1 MSPTAVTP
9 DQFSTFGDLVKHL
22 RRQAHLTQMELAIAV
37 GYSDAQISRIEKN
50 QRTPDAATITALL
63 VPALGLENDSKWVTR
78 LLELAKDKPQTP
90 SDNSQPNGTPHNLP
104 HQLTSFIGRE
114 KEIVEVTDLLKA
126 HHLVTLTGPGGTG
139 KTRLSLQV
147 VSDLLAF
154 YPDGVWLV
162 EFASISEPALV
173 AFEVAN
179 WVGLKESSKSAP
191 SVTNVLV
198 EYFRSRKALLI
209 FDNCE
214 HLIEPIAHLAD
225 LLTQACRDVII
236 LATSRETLGVKGEI
250 AYAVPPLNI
259 PDSKSDLSTLMD
271 SESGRLFVERALTAS
286 ASFSLTQTNASTIAQ
301 ICLRL
306 DGIPLALELA
316 AARVKMMSVDEIAKR
331 LDDRFRLLK
340 GGARTTIP
348 RQQTLRSMIDWSYN
362 LLSEQEKILFR
373 RLAVFVGG
381 WTLEA
386 AESVCGG
393 EGSAGF
399 ESNQILD
406 LLSQLVN
413 KSLVLVETRR
423 AESRHHFLETIR
435 QYVLEQLSE
444 AEEASTMR
452 ANHLAYFVKLAE
464 EAEPELYRSNQI
476 FWMNKL
482 DDELDNLRLALEWA
496 IAADAKSGMRL
507 LVSLALY
514 WDARINPQECEAW
527 LTRLLEQYHAADS
540 LRARALAYHGL
551 ILTNQG
557 KFDEART
564 SANQGLDLSRSISDQ
579 SAEAY
584 SLYSLGVSFW
594 QQGAFEH
601 GVSIIKQSLALYE
614 AVGDKLGQANTL
626 MRLVGA
632 SAQHD
637 AEASK
642 AYLVEGIRLQRELG
656 NPSGL
661 AFSLYF
667 LSMFL
672 TLQGDLSS
680 PFPMAEEAHSIF
692 QRLEDLT
699 GESKV
704 FAIYGYLAFFKNEYQ
719 DSIAYFKKAIELN
732 EKSGNFMGFLY
743 NRRELAM
750 ALLHHGDMEE
760 AKELLHDCV
769 LQFQKINALDGLAKT
784 TETVASLFMRQED
797 PIRAALLIAWAGDL
811 RQKSRSI
818 AWPMQRK
825 FIDEILAKIRTMI
838 DETRFTELSAQGRA
852 MTMDAAIALA
862 LEGIDKS
869 SFANNEILAEKKP
882 I

>member
-1 MSPTAVTP
+1 MSLTAVTP

-22 RRQAHLTQMELAIAV
+22 RRQAHMTQMELAIAV

-50 QRTPDAATITALL
+50 QRTPDAATITALF

-78 LLELAKDKPQTP
+78 LLELAKGKPQSA
-90 SDNSQPNGTPHNLP
+90 SDDTQANGTPHNLP

-114 KEIVEVTDLLKA
+114 KEIAEVTDLLKK

-173 AFEVAN
+173 VFEVAN
-179 WVGLKESSKSAP
+179 WVGLKESSKSAS
-191 SVTNVLV
+191 SVTEVLV
-198 EYFRSRKALLI
+198 GYFRSRKALLI

-225 LLTQACRDVII
+225 LLTQACRDVVI

-259 PDSKSDLSTLMD
+259 PDSKSDLSILMD
-271 SESGRLFVERALTAS
+271 SESGRLFVERASAAS
-286 ASFSLTQTNASTIAQ
+286 TSFSLTQANASTIAQ

-316 AARVKMMSVDEIAKR
+316 AARVKMMTVDEIVKR
-331 LDDRFRLLK
+331 LNDRFQLLK

-386 AESVCGG
+386 AEAVCGG
-393 EGSAGF
+393 EGSGGLA
-399 ESNQILD
+399 SNQILD
-406 LLSQLVN
+406 LMSQLVN
-413 KSLVLVETRR
+413 KSLVLVETRQ
-423 AESRHHFLETIR
+423 AESRYHFLETIR
-435 QYVLEQLSE
+435 QYALEQLSE
-444 AEEASTMR
+444 AKEASSMR
-452 ANHLAYFVKLAE
+452 ANHLAYFMKLAE
-464 EAEPELYRSNQI
+464 EAEPELYRSDQI

-496 IAADAKSGMRL
+496 IAADAKPGMRL
-507 LVSLALY
+507 LVSLVLY
-514 WDARINPQECEAW
+514 WNARINPQECDAW
-527 LTRLLEQYHAADS
+527 LTRLLVQYHAADS

-551 ILTNQG
+551 ILTNLG
-557 KFDEART
+557 KFSEART
-564 SANQGLDLSRSISDQ
+564 SANRGLELSRSISDQ
-579 SAEAY
+579 SVEAY
-584 SLYSLGVSFW
+584 SIYILGVSFW

-601 GVSIIKQSLALYE
+601 GVPIMKQSLALYE
-614 AVGDKLGQANTL
+614 AVGDKLGKATIL
-626 MRLVGA
+626 MRLVGT
-632 SAQHD
+632 SANHD
-637 AEASK
+637 YEASK
-642 AYLVEGIRLQRELG
+642 AYMVESIRLQRELG
-656 NPSGL
+656 NLSGL
-661 AFSLYF
+661 AFSLYY
-667 LSMFL
+667 LSIFL
-672 TLQGDLSS
+672 TLHGDLSS
-680 PFPMAEEAHSIF
+680 PFPMAEEALSIF
-692 QRLEDLT
+692 QRLGNPV
-699 GESKV
+699 GEANALSS
-704 FAIYGYLAFFKNEYQ
+704 YGYLAFFKNEYQ
-719 DSIAYFKKAIELN
+719 ESISYFKKAIELN
-732 EKSGNFMGFLY
+732 EKNGDLMASLY

-750 ALLHHGDMEE
+750 GLLHEGDMEE

-769 LQFQKINALDGLAKT
+769 LHFQKINAFDGLAKT
-784 TETVASLFMRQED
+784 MESVASLFVQQKE
-797 PIRAALLIAWAGDL
+797 PVRAALLIAWAGDL

-818 AWPMQRK
+818 VWPMQRK
-825 FIDEILAKIRTMI
+825 LIDQDLAKIRTLI
-838 DETRFTELSAQGRA
+838 DETKFAELSAQGRA
-852 MTMDAAIALA
+852 MTMEDAIALA
-862 LEGIDKS
+862 LEGISEESYK
-869 SFANNEILAEKKP
+869 I
-882 I
+882 

>member
-22 RRQAHLTQMELAIAV
+22 RRQAHLTQMELAMAV

-50 QRTPDAATITALL
+50 QRTPDAATITALF
-63 VPALGLENDSKWVTR
+63 VPALGLENDSKWMMR
-78 LLELAKDKPQTP
+78 LLELAKDKPQLP
-90 SDNSQPNGTPHNLP
+90 SDNSQTNSTPHNLP

-114 KEIVEVTDLLKA
+114 KEIAEVTDLLKA

-154 YPDGVWLV
+154 FPDGVRLI
-162 EFASISEPALV
+162 EFASISEPTLV
-173 AFEVAN
+173 AFEVTN

-191 SVTNVLV
+191 SVTKVLV

-225 LLTQACRDVII
+225 LLTQSCRDVVI

-271 SESGRLFVERALTAS
+271 SESGRLFVERASAAS
-286 ASFSLTQTNASTIAQ
+286 TSFSLTQANASTIAQ

-316 AARVKMMSVDEIAKR
+316 AARIKMMTVDEIVKR
-331 LDDRFRLLK
+331 LNDRFQLLK

-386 AESVCGG
+386 AEAVCGG
-393 EGSAGF
+393 EGSGDP
-399 ESNQILD
+399 ESHQILD

-413 KSLVLVETRR
+413 KSLVLVETRQ
-423 AESRHHFLETIR
+423 AESRYHFLETIR
-435 QYVLEQLSE
+435 QYALEQLSE
-444 AEEASTMR
+444 AEEASAMR
-452 ANHLAYFVKLAE
+452 AKHLAYFVKLAE
-464 EAEPELYRSNQI
+464 EAEPELYRSDQI
-476 FWMNKL
+476 VWVNKL

-496 IAADAKSGMRL
+496 IAADAKAGMRL
-507 LVSLALY
+507 LVSLVLY
-514 WDARINPQECEAW
+514 WNARINPQECDAW
-527 LTRLLEQYHAADS
+527 LNRLLEQYHAADS
-540 LRARALAYHGL
+540 LRARALAYRGL
-551 ILTNQG
+551 ILTNLG
-557 KFDEART
+557 KFNEARA
-564 SANQGLDLSRSISDQ
+564 SVNQGLELSRSISDQ
-579 SAEAY
+579 STEAY
-584 SLYSLGVSFW
+584 SLYILGVSFW
-594 QQGAFEH
+594 QRGDFEQG
-601 GVSIIKQSLALYE
+601 VPIMKQSLALYE
-614 AVGDKLGQANTL
+614 AVGDKLGQATTL
-626 MRLVGA
+626 MRLVG
-632 SAQHD
+632 SSD
-637 AEASK
+637 YEASK
-642 AYLVEGIRLQRELG
+642 AYMVESIRLQRELG
-656 NPSGL
+656 NLSGL
-661 AFSLYF
+661 AFSLYYLSIF
-667 LSMFL
+667 LIL
-672 TLQGDLSS
+672 HGDFSS
-680 PFPMAEEAHSIF
+680 PLPMAEEALSIF
-692 QRLEDLT
+692 QRLGNSVGEANALT
-699 GESKV
+699 
-704 FAIYGYLAFFKNEYQ
+704 IYGYLAFFRNEYQ
-719 DSIAYFKKAIELN
+719 DSIAYVKKAIELN
-732 EKSGNFMGFLY
+732 EKNGDLMPALY

-750 ALLHHGDMEE
+750 GLLHQGDMEE

-769 LQFQKINALDGLAKT
+769 IQFQKLNAFDGLAKT
-784 TETVASLFMRQED
+784 IETVASLFVRQED
-797 PIRAALLIAWAGDL
+797 PVRAALLIAWAGDL

-818 AWPMQRK
+818 IWPMQGT
-825 FIDEILAKIRTMI
+825 FIDEILAKIHTMI
-838 DETRFTELSAQGRA
+838 DETKFAELSTQGRT
-852 MTMDAAIALA
+852 MTMEAAIALA
-862 LEGIDKS
+862 LEGIHKS
-869 SFANNEILAEKKP
+869 SLANNEIPAGKKP

>member
-50 QRTPDAATITALL
+50 QRTPDAATITALF

-78 LLELAKDKPQTP
+78 LLELAKGKPQSD
-90 SDNSQPNGTPHNLP
+90 SDNSQTNGTPHNLP

-114 KEIVEVTDLLKA
+114 KEITEVADLLKT

-147 VSDLLAF
+147 VSDLLAI

-179 WVGLKESSKSAP
+179 WVGLKESGKSAS
-191 SVTNVLV
+191 SVTEVLV

-225 LLTQACRDVII
+225 LLTQSCRDMVI

-259 PDSKSDLSTLMD
+259 PDPKSDLSTLMD
-271 SESGRLFVERALTAS
+271 SESGRLFVERASTAS
-286 ASFSLTQTNASTIAQ
+286 TSFSLTQANASTIAQ

-316 AARVKMMSVDEIAKR
+316 AARVKMMTVDEIAKR

-340 GGARTTIP
+340 GGARTAIP

-393 EGSAGF
+393 EGGGGL

-406 LLSQLVN
+406 LMSQLVN
-413 KSLVLVETRR
+413 KSLILVETRR
-423 AESRHHFLETIR
+423 AESRYHFLETIR
-435 QYVLEQLSE
+435 QYALEQLSE
-444 AEEASTMR
+444 AEESSSMR
-452 ANHLAYFVKLAE
+452 ANHLAYFVNLAE
-464 EAEPELYRSNQI
+464 EAEPELYRSDQI
-476 FWMNKL
+476 VWMKKL

-496 IAADAKSGMRL
+496 IAADAKFGVRL
-507 LVSLALY
+507 LVSLILY
-514 WDARINPQECEAW
+514 WNARINPQECDAW
-527 LTRLLEQYHAADS
+527 LTRLLEQYHATDS
-540 LRARALAYHGL
+540 LHARALAYHGL
-551 ILTNQG
+551 ILTNLG
-557 KFDEART
+557 KFNEART
-564 SANQGLDLSRSISDQ
+564 SVNQGLDLSRRISDQ
-579 SAEAY
+579 STEAY
-584 SLYSLGVSFW
+584 SLYILGVSYW
-594 QQGAFEH
+594 NQGDFEQ
-601 GVSIIKQSLALYE
+601 GVPIMKQSLALYE
-614 AVGDKLGQANTL
+614 AVGDKLGQATTL
-626 MRLVGA
+626 MRLVGV
-632 SAQHD
+632 SD
-637 AEASK
+637 YEASK
-642 AYLVEGIRLQRELG
+642 AYMVESIRLQRELG
-656 NPSGL
+656 NLSGL
-661 AFSLYF
+661 AFSLYY
-667 LSMFL
+667 LSIFL
-672 TLQGDLSS
+672 TLHGDFST
-680 PFPMAEEAHSIF
+680 PFPMAEEALSIF
-692 QRLEDLT
+692 QRLGNPVGEANALT
-699 GESKV
+699 
-704 FAIYGYLAFFKNEYQ
+704 IYGYLAFFQNEYQ
-719 DSIAYFKKAIELN
+719 ESVTYFKKAIELN
-732 EKSGNFMGFLY
+732 EKNGDLMGFLY

-750 ALLHHGDMEE
+750 GFLHQGDIAE
-760 AKELLHDCV
+760 AKELLRDCV
-769 LQFQKINALDGLAKT
+769 LQFQKINAFDGLAKT
-784 TETVASLFMRQED
+784 IETVACLFVQQEE
-797 PIRAALLIAWAGDL
+797 PIRAALLIVWAGDL

-818 AWPMQRK
+818 VWPMQGK

-838 DETRFTELSAQGRA
+838 DETKFAELSAQGRA
-852 MTMDAAIALA
+852 MTMEAAIALA
-862 LEGIDKS
+862 LEGLS
-869 SFANNEILAEKKP
+869 ES
-882 I
+882 

>member
-1 MSPTAVTP
+1 LSPTAVTP

-22 RRQAHLTQMELAIAV
+22 RRQAHLTQMELAMAV

-50 QRTPDAATITALL
+50 QRTPDAATITALF

-78 LLELAKDKPQTP
+78 LLELAKDKPQSP
-90 SDNSQPNGTPHNLP
+90 SDNSQSNNTPHNLP

-114 KEIVEVTDLLKA
+114 KEIAEVADLLKV

-147 VSDLLAF
+147 VSDLLAI

-173 AFEVAN
+173 PFEVAN
-179 WVGLKESSKSAP
+179 WVGLKESSKSA
-191 SVTNVLV
+191 SSGTDVLIG
-198 EYFRSRKALLI
+198 YFRSRKALLI

-214 HLIEPIAHLAD
+214 HLIEPIAHLVN
-225 LLTQACRDVII
+225 LLTQSCRDVVI

-271 SESGRLFVERALTAS
+271 SESGRLFVERASAAS
-286 ASFSLTQTNASTIAQ
+286 TSFSLTQTNASTIAQ

-316 AARVKMMSVDEIAKR
+316 AARVKMMTVDEIAKR

-393 EGSAGF
+393 EGSAGLA
-399 ESNQILD
+399 SNQILD
-406 LLSQLVN
+406 LMSQLVN
-413 KSLVLVETRR
+413 KSLALVETRR
-423 AESRHHFLETIR
+423 AESRYHFLETIR
-435 QYVLEQLSE
+435 QYALEQLSE
-444 AEEASTMR
+444 AEEASAMR
-452 ANHLAYFVKLAE
+452 AKHLAYFVELAE

-482 DDELDNLRLALEWA
+482 DDELDNLRLTLEWS
-496 IAADAKSGMRL
+496 IAADAKLGLRL
-507 LVSLALY
+507 LISLALY
-514 WDARINPQECEAW
+514 WDARINPRECDAW
-527 LTRLLEQYHAADS
+527 LTRLLEQVHTADS
-540 LRARALAYHGL
+540 LRARALAYHGW
-551 ILTNQG
+551 ILTNLG
-557 KFDEART
+557 KFNEARM

-579 SAEAY
+579 SAEAN
-584 SLYSLGVSFW
+584 SLYSLGVSYW
-594 QQGAFEH
+594 NQGDFEQ
-601 GVSIIKQSLALYE
+601 GVPIIKQSLALYR
-614 AVGDKLGQANTL
+614 AVGNKLGQATTL

-637 AEASK
+637 SDATK
-642 AYLVEGIRLQRELG
+642 AYMVEGIRLQRELG
-656 NPSGL
+656 NLSGL
-661 AFSLYF
+661 AFSLYYF
-667 LSMFL
+667 SMFL
-672 TLQGDLSS
+672 TLQGDFSS
-680 PFPMAEEAHSIF
+680 PFPMAEEALSIF
-692 QRLEDLT
+692 QRLGNPT
-699 GESKV
+699 GEAK
-704 FAIYGYLAFFKNEYQ
+704 ALTIYGYLTFFTNEYQ
-719 DSIAYFKKAIELN
+719 ESISYFKKSIELN
-732 EKSGNFMGFLY
+732 DKFGDVMASLY

-769 LQFQKINALDGLAKT
+769 VQFQKINAFDGLAKT
-784 TETVASLFMRQED
+784 TETVASLFVRQED

-838 DETRFTELSAQGRA
+838 DETKFAELSAQGRA
-852 MTMDAAIALA
+852 MTMEAAIALA
-862 LEGIDKS
+862 LDGMSE
-869 SFANNEILAEKKP
+869 P
-882 I
+882 

>member
-1 MSPTAVTP
+1 MSPTAVNP

-22 RRQAHLTQMELAIAV
+22 RRQAHLTQMELAVAV

-50 QRTPDAATITALL
+50 QRTPDAATITALF

-78 LLELAKDKPQTP
+78 LLELAKDKPQNP
-90 SDNSQPNGTPHNLP
+90 SENSQTNNTPHNLP

-114 KEIVEVTDLLKA
+114 KEIAEVTYLLIA

-147 VSDLLAF
+147 VSDLLAI

-179 WVGLKESSKSAP
+179 WVGLKESSKSAS
-191 SVTNVLV
+191 SVTEVLV
-198 EYFRSRKALLI
+198 GYFRSRKALLI

-225 LLTQACRDVII
+225 VLTQSCRDVII

-271 SESGRLFVERALTAS
+271 SESGRLFVERASAAS
-286 ASFSLTQTNASTIAQ
+286 TSFSLTQTNASTIAQ

-316 AARVKMMSVDEIAKR
+316 AARVKMMTVDEIAKR
-331 LDDRFRLLK
+331 LDDRFHLLK

-381 WTLEA
+381 WALEA

-393 EGSAGF
+393 EGSGGL
-399 ESNQILD
+399 ESSQILE

-423 AESRHHFLETIR
+423 AESRYHFLETIR
-435 QYVLEQLSE
+435 QYALEQLSE
-444 AEEASTMR
+444 AEEASLVR
-452 ANHLAYFVKLAE
+452 AKHLSYFVRLAE
-464 EAEPELYRSNQI
+464 EAEPELYRSDQI

-482 DDELDNLRLALEWA
+482 DDELDNLRLALDWA

-507 LVSLALY
+507 LISLALY
-514 WDARINPQECEAW
+514 WDARINPQESDAW
-527 LTRLLEQYHAADS
+527 LTRLLTQYHAADS

-551 ILTNQG
+551 TLTNQG
-557 KFDEART
+557 KFNEART
-564 SANQGLDLSRSISDQ
+564 SANQGLELSRSISDQ

-584 SLYSLGVSFW
+584 SLYSLGMSFW
-594 QQGAFEH
+594 KQGANEQE
-601 GVSIIKQSLALYE
+601 VPILKQSLALYE
-614 AVGDKLGQANTL
+614 AVGDKLGQANIL
-626 MRLVGA
+626 MRLVRA
-632 SAQHD
+632 SAHSD
-637 AEASK
+637 YEAAKGGMYES
-642 AYLVEGIRLQRELG
+642 IRLQRELG
-656 NPSGL
+656 NLSGI
-661 AFSLYF
+661 AYSLYF
-667 LSMFL
+667 SSMFL
-672 TLQGDLSS
+672 TMEGDLST
-680 PFPMAEEAHSIF
+680 PYPMAEEALSIF
-692 QRLEDLT
+692 QRLGNPA
-699 GESKV
+699 GEANALS
-704 FAIYGYLAFFKNEYQ
+704 IYGNLALYQ
-719 DSIAYFKKAIELN
+719 NNYQEAITYFRKAHESS
-732 EKSGNFMGFLY
+732 EKIGDFMSSLW
-743 NRRELAM
+743 NRKELAL
-750 ALLHHGDMEE
+750 ALVHQGDIEE
-760 AKELLHDCV
+760 AKELFHDCV
-769 LQFQKINALDGLAKT
+769 LQIQKTNNLDLLAKT
-784 TETVASLFMRQED
+784 MESMASLFVNQEEPD
-797 PIRAALLIAWAGDL
+797 RATLLIAWAGAM
-811 RQKSRSI
+811 RQKIGSI
-818 AWPMQRK
+818 TWPVQRK
-825 FIDEILAKIRTMI
+825 FIDQDLAKIRTMF
-838 DETRFTELSAQGRA
+838 DETKFAELSAQGRA
-852 MTMDAAIALA
+852 MTMEAAIALA
-862 LEGIDKS
+862 LDGMSEES
-869 SFANNEILAEKKP
+869 
-882 I
+882 

>member
-1 MSPTAVTP
+1 LSPTAVTP

-22 RRQAHLTQMELAIAV
+22 RRQAHLTQMELAMAV

-78 LLELAKDKPQTP
+78 LLELAKGKPQST
-90 SDNSQPNGTPHNLP
+90 SDESQANGTPHNLP

-114 KEIVEVTDLLKA
+114 KEIAEVTDLLKT

-179 WVGLKESSKSAP
+179 WVGLKESGKSAS
-191 SVTNVLV
+191 SVTEVLV
-198 EYFRSRKALLI
+198 GYFRSRKALLI

-225 LLTQACRDVII
+225 LLTQACRDVVI

-250 AYAVPPLNI
+250 AYPVPPLNI

-271 SESGRLFVERALTAS
+271 SESGRLFVERASAAS
-286 ASFSLTQTNASTIAQ
+286 ASFSLTQANASTIAQ

-316 AARVKMMSVDEIAKR
+316 AARVKMMTVDEIAKR

-393 EGSAGF
+393 EGGGGL

-406 LLSQLVN
+406 LLSQLLN

-423 AESRHHFLETIR
+423 AESRYHFLETIR
-435 QYVLEQLSE
+435 QYALEQLSE
-444 AEEASTMR
+444 AEEASSMR
-452 ANHLAYFVKLAE
+452 AKHLAYFVKLTE
-464 EAEPELYRSNQI
+464 DAEPELYRSDQI

-514 WDARINPQECEAW
+514 WDARINPQECDAW
-527 LTRLLEQYHAADS
+527 LSRLLAQYHETDS

-551 ILTNQG
+551 TLANQG

-564 SANQGLDLSRSISDQ
+564 SANQALDLSRSISDQ
-579 SAEAY
+579 STEAY
-584 SLYSLGVSFW
+584 SLYVLGICFW
-594 QQGAFEH
+594 QRGDFEQG
-601 GVSIIKQSLALYE
+601 VPIMKQSLTLYE
-614 AVGDKLGQANTL
+614 AVGDKLGQATTL
-626 MRLVGA
+626 MRLVG
-632 SAQHD
+632 SSD
-637 AEASK
+637 YETSK
-642 AYLVEGIRLQRELG
+642 AYMVESIRLQRELG
-656 NPSGL
+656 NLSGL
-661 AFSLYF
+661 AFSLYY
-667 LSMFL
+667 LSIFL
-672 TLQGDLSS
+672 TLHGDFSL
-680 PFPMAEEAHSIF
+680 PLPMAEEALSIF
-692 QRLEDLT
+692 QRLGNPV
-699 GESKV
+699 GEANALS
-704 FAIYGYLAFFKNEYQ
+704 IYGYLAFYKNDYLE
-719 DSIAYFKKAIELN
+719 SSSYFKKAIELN
-732 EKSGNFMGFLY
+732 EKSGAFMSSLY
-743 NRRELAM
+743 NRQELAL
-750 ALLHHGDMEE
+750 ALVHQGDIEE

-769 LQFQKINALDGLAKT
+769 LQFQKINSLDGLAKT
-784 TETVASLFMRQED
+784 IEAVASLFVRQED
-797 PIRAALLIAWAGDL
+797 PIRAALLITWAGDL

-818 AWPMQRK
+818 IWPMQGK
-825 FIDEILAKIRTMI
+825 HIDQELAKIRRMI
-838 DETRFTELSAQGRA
+838 DETKFAELSAQGRV
-852 MTMDAAIALA
+852 MTMEDAIALA
-862 LEGIDKS
+862 LEGMSES
-869 SFANNEILAEKKP
+869 SLANNEIPARKT
-882 I
+882 

>member
-1 MSPTAVTP
+1 M
-9 DQFSTFGDLVKHL
+9 
-22 RRQAHLTQMELAIAV
+22 AV

-50 QRTPDAATITALL
+50 QRTPDAATITALFI
-63 VPALGLENDSKWVTR
+63 PALGLDNDSKWVTR
-78 LLELAKDKPQTP
+78 LLELAKGKPQSA
-90 SDNSQPNGTPHNLP
+90 SDDTQANGTPHNLP

-114 KEIVEVTDLLKA
+114 KEIAEVTDLLKK

-154 YPDGVWLV
+154 FPDGVWLI

-191 SVTNVLV
+191 SVIEVLV
-198 EYFRSRKALLI
+198 GYFRSRKALLI

-214 HLIEPIAHLAD
+214 HLIEPIALLAD
-225 LLTQACRDVII
+225 LLTQACRDVVI

-271 SESGRLFVERALTAS
+271 SESGRLFVERASAAS
-286 ASFSLTQTNASTIAQ
+286 ASFSLTQANASTIAQ

-316 AARVKMMSVDEIAKR
+316 AARVKMMTVDEIAKR

-386 AESVCGG
+386 AESVCSG
-393 EGSAGF
+393 EGGGGL

-423 AESRHHFLETIR
+423 AESRYHFLETIR
-435 QYVLEQLSE
+435 QYALEQLSE
-444 AEEASTMR
+444 AEEASAMR
-452 ANHLAYFVKLAE
+452 AKHLAYFVKLAE
-464 EAEPELYRSNQI
+464 EAEPELYRSDQI
-476 FWMNKL
+476 VWMNKL

-496 IAADAKSGMRL
+496 ITADTKSGMRL
-507 LVSLALY
+507 LVSLVLY
-514 WDARINPQECEAW
+514 WNARINPQECDAW
-527 LTRLLEQYHAADS
+527 LTRLLVQYHAADA

-551 ILTNQG
+551 ILTNLG
-557 KFDEART
+557 KFNEALT
-564 SANQGLDLSRSISDQ
+564 SANQALDLSRGISDQ
-579 SAEAY
+579 STEAY
-584 SLYSLGVSFW
+584 SLYILGVSYWNKGDFE
-594 QQGAFEH
+594 QG
-601 GVSIIKQSLALYE
+601 VPIMKQSLALYE
-614 AVGDKLGQANTL
+614 AVGDKLGQATTL
-626 MRLVGA
+626 MRLV
-632 SAQHD
+632 SVSD
-637 AEASK
+637 YEASK
-642 AYLVEGIRLQRELG
+642 AYMVESIRLQRELG
-656 NPSGL
+656 NLSGL
-661 AFSLYF
+661 AFSLYY
-667 LSMFL
+667 LSIFL
-672 TLQGDLSS
+672 TLHGDLSS
-680 PFPMAEEAHSIF
+680 PFPMAEEALSIF
-692 QRLEDLT
+692 QRLGNSVGEANALT
-699 GESKV
+699 
-704 FAIYGYLAFFKNEYQ
+704 IYGYLAFFKNEYQ
-719 DSIAYFKKAIELN
+719 ESISYFKKAIELN
-732 EKSGNFMGFLY
+732 EKNGDLMGSLY

-750 ALLHHGDMEE
+750 GLLHQGDMEE

-769 LQFQKINALDGLAKT
+769 LQFQKLHAFDGLAKT
-784 TETVASLFMRQED
+784 MVSVASLCVRLED
-797 PIRAALLIAWAGDL
+797 PVRAALLINWADDL

-818 AWPMQRK
+818 VWPMQGK

-838 DETRFTELSAQGRA
+838 DETKFAELSAQGRA
-852 MTMDAAIALA
+852 MTMEAAIALA
-862 LEGIDKS
+862 VEGLS
-869 SFANNEILAEKKP
+869 E
-882 I
+882 

>member
-1 MSPTAVTP
+1 LSPTAVTP

-22 RRQAHLTQMELAIAV
+22 RRQAHLTQMELAMAV
-37 GYSDAQISRIEKN
+37 GYSNAQISRIEKN
-50 QRTPDAATITALL
+50 QRTPDAATITALF
-63 VPALGLENDSKWVTR
+63 VPALGLENDSKWVIR
-78 LLELAKDKPQTP
+78 LLELAKDKLQSE
-90 SDNSQPNGTPHNLP
+90 SDNSVTNRTPHNLP

-114 KEIVEVTDLLKA
+114 KEIAEVTDLLKT

-147 VSDLLAF
+147 VSDLLAI

-179 WVGLKESSKSAP
+179 WVGLKESGKSAS
-191 SVTNVLV
+191 SVTDVLV
-198 EYFRSRKALLI
+198 GYFRSRKAMLI

-225 LLTQACRDVII
+225 LLTQSCRHMVI
-236 LATSRETLGVKGEI
+236 LATSREALAVKGEI

-259 PDSKSDLSTLMD
+259 PDSKSDLSTLLD
-271 SESGRLFVERALTAS
+271 SESGRLFVERASAASGSFSLSQAS
-286 ASFSLTQTNASTIAQ
+286 ASIIAQ

-316 AARVKMMSVDEIAKR
+316 AARVKMMTVDEIAKR

-340 GGARTTIP
+340 GGARTAIP

-386 AESVCGG
+386 AEAVCGG
-393 EGSAGF
+393 EGGGRL

-423 AESRHHFLETIR
+423 DESRYHFLETIR
-435 QYVLEQLSE
+435 QYALEQLSE

-452 ANHLAYFVKLAE
+452 ANHLACFVKLAE
-464 EAEPELYRSNQI
+464 EAEPELYRSDQI

-496 IAADAKSGMRL
+496 IVANAKLGLRL
-507 LVSLALY
+507 LVSLVLY
-514 WDARINPQECEAW
+514 WNARLNPQECDAW
-527 LTRLLEQYHAADS
+527 LTHLLEHDHAADS
-540 LRARALAYHGL
+540 LYARALAYHGL
-551 ILTNQG
+551 ILTNLG
-557 KFDEART
+557 KFDEARS
-564 SANQGLDLSRSISDQ
+564 SANQALDVSRSISDQ

-584 SLYSLGVSFW
+584 SLYILGVSFW
-594 QQGAFEH
+594 NQGDFEQA
-601 GVSIIKQSLALYE
+601 VPIIKQSLALYE
-614 AVGDKLGQANTL
+614 AVGDKLGQATTL
-626 MRLVGA
+626 MRLVG
-632 SAQHD
+632 SSD
-637 AEASK
+637 YDASK
-642 AYLVEGIRLQRELG
+642 TYMVESIRLQRELG
-656 NPSGL
+656 NLSGL
-661 AFSLYF
+661 AFSLYY
-667 LSMFL
+667 LSIFL
-672 TLQGDLSS
+672 TLHGDLSS
-680 PFPMAEEAHSIF
+680 PYPMAEEALSIF
-692 QRLEDLT
+692 QRLGNPVGGANALT
-699 GESKV
+699 
-704 FAIYGYLAFFKNEYQ
+704 IYGYLAFFQNDFQK
-719 DSIAYFKKAIELN
+719 SITYFKKAIELN
-732 EKSGNFMGFLY
+732 EKNGDLMGSLY

-750 ALLHHGDMEE
+750 GLLHQGDIAE
-760 AKELLHDCV
+760 AKELLHGCI
-769 LQFQKINALDGLAKT
+769 LQFQKINAMDGLAKT
-784 TETVASLFMRQED
+784 IETVASLFVRQEA
-797 PIRAALLIAWAGDL
+797 PVRAALLIAWAADL

-818 AWPMQRK
+818 VWPMQGK

-838 DETRFTELSAQGRA
+838 DETKFAELSSQGRA
-852 MTMDAAIALA
+852 MTMEAAIAFA
-862 LEGIDKS
+862 LEGLS
-869 SFANNEILAEKKP
+869 E
-882 I
+882 